1 MNRSMMIGKIIIVKN
16 GIGRD
21 GEGEQDLTGVHGNQ
35 WDGEYT
41 IMDGPMVIGN
51 NPPNQY
57 YLLQSNEGKGMHIM
71 CIDSMH
77 REWYFRKL
85 GHWELKNE
93 GGNSADDDVGV
104 SVL

>member
-16 GIGRD
+16 GIGSN
-21 GEGEQDLTGVHGNQ
+21 GEGEQDLHGNQ

-41 IMDGPMVIGN
+41 IMDGPMVLGN
-51 NPPNQY
+51 NPPDQY
-57 YLLQSNEGKGMHIM
+57 YLLQSNEGKGMHLM
-71 CIDSMH
+71 CIESMH
-77 REWYFRKL
+77 RAWHFRKL

-93 GGNSADDDVGV
+93 GGNSADEDVGV